1 MTVSEF
7 LSRKF
12 EKLTPYTPGEQPQ
25 DKSYIKLNTNESPY
39 PPSDKVAEAVTKSE
53 IDDLRLYPDPECR
66 EVKKIIAERY
76 GIKPQNVFVSNGSD
90 EMLSFAFMAFCD
102 ETHPALF
109 PDISYGFYEVYAML
123 YGIPYKKIPL
133 KSDFSIDIND
143 YTNCGANIVIAN
155 PNAPTGLCISVDGIR
170 KILETNRKN
179 VVLIDEA
186 YIDFGGESC
195 VKLINEYDNLLVVR
209 TYSKSRSLAG
219 ARLGYAMG
227 SEKLIG
233 DLNTIKFSTNPYNI
247 NRISL
252 IAAKCAMEDEAY
264 YKDKIVKIVN
274 AREYTV
280 KELKRLGFSVTDS
293 KANFVFAKH
302 DKISGEDVY
311 GRLKDNGILVRH
323 FGGERIKDYVRISIG
338 TQEDME
344 CLIKALE
351 KILEAVI

>member
-1 MTVSEF
+1 MSEF
-7 LSRKF
+7 LSKKF

-66 EVKKIIAERY
+66 EVRESIAKEY
-76 GIKPQNVFVSNGSD
+76 GVNPQNVFVSNGSD
-90 EMLSFAFMAFCD
+90 ETLSFAFMAFCD
-102 ETHPALF
+102 ESHPAVF

-133 KSDFSIDIND
+133 KEDFTVDVND
-143 YTNCGANIVIAN
+143 YTGCGAMVVIAN
-155 PNAPTGLCISVDGIR
+155 PNAPTGLCISVDDVR
-170 KILETNRKN
+170 KILETNKNN

-186 YIDFGGESC
+186 YVDFGGESC
-195 VKLINEYDNLLVVR
+195 VGLINEYDNLLVVR

-227 SEKLIG
+227 SEKIIG

-252 IAAKCAMEDEAY
+252 IAAKCAMEDDEY
-264 YKDKIVKIVN
+264 YRDKIGKIVS

-302 DKISGEDVY
+302 DKIGGEEVY
-311 GRLKDNGILVRH
+311 AKLKDNGILVRH
-323 FGGERIKDYVRISIG
+323 FGSERIKDYVRISVG
-338 TQEDME
+338 TREDMQ
-344 CLIKALE
+344 CLVKTLE
-351 KILEAVI
+351 KILEAVV

>member
-1 MTVSEF
+1 MSEF
-7 LSRKF
+7 LSKKF

-39 PPSDKVAEAVTKSE
+39 PPSDKVAAAVTKSE
-53 IDDLRLYPDPECR
+53 IDDLRLYPDPECCEVR
-66 EVKKIIAERY
+66 ESIAKEY
-76 GIKPQNVFVSNGSD
+76 GVNPQNVFVSNGSD
-90 EMLSFAFMAFCD
+90 ETLSFAFMAFCD
-102 ETHPALF
+102 ETHPAVF

-133 KSDFSIDIND
+133 KEDFTVDVND
-143 YTNCGANIVIAN
+143 YTNCGATVVIAN
-155 PNAPTGLCISVDGIR
+155 PNAPTGLCISVDDVR
-170 KILETNRKN
+170 KILETNKNN

-186 YIDFGGESC
+186 YVDFGGESC
-195 VKLINEYDNLLVVR
+195 VGLIKKYDNLLVVR

-227 SEKLIG
+227 SEKIIG

-252 IAAKCAMEDEAY
+252 IAAKCAMENDEY
-264 YKDKIVKIVN
+264 YRDKIGRIVS

-302 DKISGEDVY
+302 DKIGGEEVY
-311 GRLKDNGILVRH
+311 AKLKDNGILVRH
-323 FGGERIKDYVRISIG
+323 FGSERIKDYVRISVG
-338 TQEDME
+338 TREDMQ
-344 CLIKALE
+344 CLVKTLE